1 VELIEG
7 DKNRHG
13 AIPFQ
18 PFDNDSSDVVWA
30 NSGATH
36 INKGTETG
44 AVVVLRGDWFAVAVW
59 TRRSVADV
67 SAGMRDPRHSNS
79 VRSRAFLIALL
90 VRDRT
95 RERVF

>member
-1 VELIEG
+1 VGLIEG

-30 NSGATH
+30 NSGATSTRELKREKLSSFEA
-36 INKGTETG
+36 IGSPSPFG
-44 AVVVLRGDWFAVAVW
+44 RGGLPQPFQRACVIQGI
-59 TRRSVADV
+59 RSV
-67 SAGMRDPRHSNS
+67 S
-79 VRSRAFLIALL
+79 SRAFLTALL